1 MPIRVFLPAPWR
13 PHTADQAYLYLDA
26 TDVRGALAALAAR
39 FPSLYSRWHAEGDGP
54 PRKLNIYVNSRCVEL
69 PQGLATP
76 LAEGDELAILPAVAG
91 GAGPFSEEQIRRYS
105 RHIILPEIGGKGQ
118 QKLLSSRVLIVG
130 AGGLGSPAA
139 LYLAAA
145 GVGTL
150 GIADFD
156 DVEASNLQRQIIHTT
171 RDLGRPKVF
180 SAAAKLRDLNPDVK
194 VVPHPLRLTS
204 ANALDLLAAYDV
216 VVDASDNFPTRY
228 LANDACVLL
237 GKPLVHG
244 SIYRFDG
251 QATVF
256 LPGQGCY
263 RCLFPSPPPPGAVPT
278 CAEAGVLGVLPGI
291 IGTIQAVEVIKLL
304 LGIGETLAGRLLI
317 FDALA
322 MAFHEV
328 RLRRNPACPVCGD
341 NPSVRELIDYE
352 EFCGLRASP
361 ASQRS
366 SSAGE

>member
-1 MPIRVFLPAPWR
+1 MPVKVYIPAPLR
-13 PHTADQAYLYLDA
+13 PYTANQAHVYLDA
-26 TDVRGALAALAAR
+26 TDMPAVLAALTAR
-39 FPSLYSRWHAEGDGP
+39 FPSLRPHLPSADG
-54 PRKLNIYVNSRCVEL
+54 RLNLYVNSRRIAA
-69 PQGLATP
+69 PGGATP
-76 LAEGDELAILPAVAG
+76 LADGDEVALMPAIAG
-91 GAGPFSEEQIRRYS
+91 GTGRFSEEQIRRYS

-118 QKLLSSRVLIVG
+118 QKLLASRVLIVG
-130 AGGLGSPAA
+130 AGGLGSPVA

-156 DVEASNLQRQIIHTT
+156 DVEASNLQRQIIHGT
-171 RDLGRPKVF
+171 RDLGRPKVL
-180 SAAAKLRDLNPDVK
+180 SAAAKIADLNPDVK

-204 ANALDLLAAYDV
+204 ANALDLIAAYDV

-256 LPGQGCY
+256 TPGQGCY
-263 RCLFPSPPPPGAVPT
+263 RCLFPAPPPPGTVPS

-291 IGTIQAVEVIKLL
+291 IGTIQAIEVVKVL
-304 LGIGETLAGRLLI
+304 LGIGESLTGRLLI

-322 MAFHEV
+322 MQFHEV
-328 RLRRNPACPVCGD
+328 RLRRHPACPVCGD
-341 NPSVRELIDYE
+341 NPSIHELIDYE
-352 EFCGLRASP
+352 EFCGLRPSP
-361 ASQRS
+361 ASQG
-366 SSAGE
+366 SAKAG